1 MNNDNQHLDFLISQ
15 HVDGCLDAAG
25 KKSVEQ
31 RLMSDPDAR
40 KLYQEHRDV
49 QDVLDDWGSRIP
61 MINWDEFDQKLATR
75 LEKETVGAEKQGGFW
90 GGKRKWYKPVA
101 AAAALF
107 VAASL
112 GYGWHGVSGRIT
124 PVGPTGPAQV
134 ASVEGP
140 SSSVTIE
147 GGRTV
152 RATSSQFGVV
162 EPLGM
167 GVGSV
172 ASGKVEV
179 IPPGDV
185 AAVESLKD
193 AVMSGLS
200 NVADGTATRYNLQSK
215 PGSASAM
222 NGFEQKHSD
231 EEGGLDREGMA
242 PLP

>member
-31 RLMSDPDAR
+31 RLMTDPDAR

-61 MINWDEFDQKLATR
+61 MINWDEFDQKLAAR
-75 LEKETVGAEKQGGFW
+75 LEKETVGVETEKGRW
-90 GGKRKWYKPVA
+90 VRKWYKPVA

-112 GYGWHGVSGRIT
+112 GYGWHGVSGRT
-124 PVGPTGPAQV
+124 NGGAGGGSPQV
-134 ASVEGP
+134 ASVEQP
-140 SSSVTIE
+140 VKSVTVE
-147 GGRTV
+147 GGQSGRASLQHVTFPDSTV
-152 RATSSQFGVV
+152 D
-162 EPLGM
+162 LGNQN
-167 GVGSV
+167 SV
-172 ASGKVEV
+172 ASGNVTV
-179 IPPGDV
+179 TAPGDV
-185 AAVESLKD
+185 AAAESLKD

-200 NVADGTATRYNLQSK
+200 NVADGTAMRYTL
-215 PGSASAM
+215 PASASAM
-222 NGFEQKHSD
+222 NGFEQKRA
-231 EEGGLDREGMA
+231 EEDRGVDREGMA